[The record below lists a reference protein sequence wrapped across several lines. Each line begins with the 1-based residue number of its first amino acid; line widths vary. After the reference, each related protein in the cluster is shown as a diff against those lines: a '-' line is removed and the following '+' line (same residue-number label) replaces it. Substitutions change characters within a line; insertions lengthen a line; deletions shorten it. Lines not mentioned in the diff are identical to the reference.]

1 MIKVSELIDSL
12 TESVSKDINVLD
24 FYISIDDRDNVIRYR
39 IPLKLKKDPEK
50 EAENN
55 ERDDNSRL

>member
-39 IPLKLKKDPEK
+39 IPLKRKKDFEK
-50 EAENN
+50 EMQDA
-55 ERDDNSRL
+55 DSD